1 MTVKG
6 PICTSELELHKI
18 TWKWNSCL
26 KRTPTFR
33 HWKWKS
39 YIKQMVN
46 ETNLILQALKIEIMW
61 NKSYPPSLGPN
72 YEGIKISITI
82 KLTKA
87 DIEAK
92 SSTDIAKSQNP
103 IVWSV
108 IKRSFWFEQ
117 IKSEWIHLPFQEWI
131 NMYLCTTNY
140 QGQLLFKWDRWFHLQ
155 KPLSLGA
162 FLWVEFAKFVEIC

>member
-1 MTVKG
+1 MLT
-6 PICTSELELHKI
+6 C
-18 TWKWNSCL
+18 
-26 KRTPTFR
+26 
-33 HWKWKS
+33 KS
-39 YIKQMVN
+39 YLKFRALKIEILN

-61 NKSYPPSLGPN
+61 DKSYPPSLGPN

-117 IKSEWIHLPFQEWI
+117 RKSEWIHLPFQEWI
-131 NMYLCTTNY
+131 NMYFCTTSY
-140 QGQLLFKWDRWFHLQ
+140 QGQLLLKWDRWFHLQ
-155 KPLSLGA
+155 NPFSLVA

>member
-1 MTVKG
+1 MQHNVSCGRSQNHQACLIYITLLALEKKG
-6 PICTSELELHKI
+6 KGDWVDWIPFFGCYDYQNTCSANIHIVSQNPGLENRNPI
-18 TWKWNSCL
+18 
-26 KRTPTFR
+26 
-33 HWKWKS
+33 
-39 YIKQMVN
+39 N

-103 IVWSV
+103 IV
-108 IKRSFWFEQ
+108 
-117 IKSEWIHLPFQEWI
+117 
-131 NMYLCTTNY
+131 
-140 QGQLLFKWDRWFHLQ
+140 
-155 KPLSLGA
+155 
-162 FLWVEFAKFVEIC
+162 